1 MESLTERNQVN
12 GALSNPSHL
21 SQLDTFSLENSCL
34 SDYWAPETNFEVGAI
49 VILTLAK
56 SQNGEKKSGLP
67 PRNYISLLLLIMPI
81 KQLLTISINI
91 LKEKQ
96 AINPGKKK
104 FKEEIGLESLD
115 TSFLHSASLGSGS
128 TVCTGEKAHDRLC
141 HTANSEQA
149 DERLHLTPELHYDTD
164 GVDII

>member
-1 MESLTERNQVN
+1 M
-12 GALSNPSHL
+12 
-21 SQLDTFSLENSCL
+21 
-34 SDYWAPETNFEVGAI
+34 
-49 VILTLAK
+49 
-56 SQNGEKKSGLP
+56 
-67 PRNYISLLLLIMPI
+67 

-96 AINPGKKK
+96 AINPGKEK

-115 TSFLHSASLGSGS
+115 TPFLHSASHGSGS
-128 TVCTGEKAHDRLC
+128 TVCTGEKAHDCLC

-164 GVDII
+164 VADSIWQLAKRHLEWKETEKPQWNSNIMSSAKPEEERNHLKVRNEVRGLLSLDCLTLEQMRATLT